1 MIRVVAFAIVA
12 AVATTGVV
20 SSVSAQSSGVSTIVA
35 AMTKDAAKMK
45 AACQKGGPGVTAYTT
60 ETVTALVKSGA
71 QVNPADGQAAG
82 AEAGKRCPE
91 FLK

>member
-1 MIRVVAFAIVA
+1 MIRMTAFAIA
-12 AVATTGVV
+12 AAIATVSVV
-20 SSVSAQSSGVSTIVA
+20 STVSAQSSTSAIVA

-45 AACQKGGPGVTAYTT
+45 AACQKGGPGISAYTT

-71 QVNPADGQAAG
+71 AVNPADGQAAG
-82 AEAGKRCPE
+82 GEAAKRCPE

>member
-1 MIRVVAFAIVA
+1 MIRITAFAIVSA
-12 AVATTGVV
+12 IVTVGIV
-20 SSVSAQSSGVSTIVA
+20 SAVSAQSSTAAIVG

-60 ETVTALVKSGA
+60 ETITALMKSGA
-71 QVNPADGQAAG
+71 SVNPADGQAAG

-91 FLK
+91 FMK